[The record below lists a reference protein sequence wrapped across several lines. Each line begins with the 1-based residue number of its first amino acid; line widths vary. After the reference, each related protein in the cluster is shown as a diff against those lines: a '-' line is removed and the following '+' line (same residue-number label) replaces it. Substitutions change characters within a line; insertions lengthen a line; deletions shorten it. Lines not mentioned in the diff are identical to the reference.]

1 MKKGKKLATPATHS
15 LKSKTTGAQ
24 LRSITQMSFPK
35 LPSKP
40 SKKVMKA
47 AVKYLK
53 DKKLVRTGADPE
65 YLRDLAKDLDDMGH
79 VNTAQDVLQAAIEI
93 ERLKRIIKD
102 RSPKSTLD
110 ERLIPLP

>member
-1 MKKGKKLATPATHS
+1 MKKGKKLATPATHN
-15 LKSKTTGAQ
+15 LKTTAAQ
-24 LRSITQMSFPK
+24 VRSTTQMMHGKQVK
-35 LPSKP
+35 LPAKLA
-40 SKKVMKA
+40 KA

-53 DKKLVRTGADPE
+53 NKKLVRTGADPE